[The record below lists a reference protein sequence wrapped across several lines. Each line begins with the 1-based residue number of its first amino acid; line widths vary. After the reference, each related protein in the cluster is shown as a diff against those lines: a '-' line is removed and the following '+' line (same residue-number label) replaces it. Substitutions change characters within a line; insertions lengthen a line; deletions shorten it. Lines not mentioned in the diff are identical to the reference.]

1 MAKHTSVLE
10 KERPDVDLAQMGAM
24 TAPVAEPLLREALG
38 ATLRGFREDAH
49 LTLRQLAVQANVSPG
64 YLSELERGRKEVSSE
79 LLASVCEALGVRVSQ
94 AIIEAAS
101 MMALDAA
108 AAELTAATNVSVPT
122 S

>member
-10 KERPDVDLAQMGAM
+10 KERPDINM
-24 TAPVAEPLLREALG
+24 TEVGGGPATLAEPLLREALG

-49 LTLRQLAVQANVSPG
+49 RTLRQLAVQANVSPG

-79 LLASVCEALGVRVSQ
+79 LLASVCEALDVRVSQ
-94 AIIEAAS
+94 VIIEAAS

-108 AAELTAATNVSVPT
+108 AAELTAVTSVPVP
-122 S
+122 SH

>member
-10 KERPDVDLAQMGAM
+10 RERPDVDLAQMDAM

-108 AAELTAATNVSVPT
+108 AAELTAATQVSVPT
-122 S
+122 R